1 MGGGVGTYVLDS
13 GAHREP
19 RINDEVTEMNKLLAT
34 VALIGLMASTSQAA
48 WAASHHAKA
57 KLAHSVT
64 TTQRVRN
71 AQDYY
76 VAPADGWTSG
86 AFQYDEALSPP
97 AGH

>member
-1 MGGGVGTYVLDS
+1 VGTYVLDS

-48 WAASHHAKA
+48 WAASHHVKA

-71 AQDYY
+71 ARDSY

>member
-1 MGGGVGTYVLDS
+1 
-13 GAHREP
+13 
-19 RINDEVTEMNKLLAT
+19 MNKLLAT
-34 VALIGLMASTSQAA
+34 LAVIGLMASTSQAA
-48 WAASHHAKA
+48 WAANHHAKA

-64 TTQRVRN
+64 TTERVRN

-76 VAPADGWTSG
+76 VAPADSWTGG

>member
-1 MGGGVGTYVLDS
+1 
-13 GAHREP
+13 
-19 RINDEVTEMNKLLAT
+19 MNKLLAT
-34 VALIGLMASTSQAA
+34 LALIGLMASTSQAA
-48 WAASHHAKA
+48 WAANHHAKA

-64 TTQRVRN
+64 TTERARN

-76 VAPADGWTSG
+76 VAPADNSWTSR

>member
-1 MGGGVGTYVLDS
+1 
-13 GAHREP
+13 
-19 RINDEVTEMNKLLAT
+19 MNKLLAT

-48 WAASHHAKA
+48 WAASHRAKA

-64 TTQRVRN
+64 MTERVRN
-71 AQDYY
+71 TLDNY
-76 VAPADGWTSG
+76 VAPADGWPSG